1 MQVDNNFCSNE
12 PTAMSIQ
19 LEIEQKKWQPKP
31 QPKQPIKRA
40 RTSFNQ
46 DICSTN
52 LEVYQHNLLN
62 PNT

>member
-1 MQVDNNFCSNE
+1 MQVDNNLCSNE

-40 RTSFNQ
+40 RTSYNQNVCSSNLETYIFNQ
-46 DICSTN
+46 
-52 LEVYQHNLLN
+52 LN
-62 PNT
+62 PQ

>member
-1 MQVDNNFCSNE
+1 MQVDNNLYSNE

-31 QPKQPIKRA
+31 QPNQPIKCA
-40 RTSFNQ
+40 RTFYNQ
-46 DICSTN
+46 DVCSTVY
-52 LEVYQHNLLN
+52 EVYQHNLLN